1 MQGGQIQVVR
11 RVWDAGTQGF
21 VVAREAMADNP
32 ASLEKVAAGLS
43 GPLAPFLKGPIPW
56 LWVVAAAGLPGQAL
70 VVGLC
75 LWRLSGAMRSR
86 TVMLGNNDLQAIGVG
101 RSAKSRALADLEA
114 AGLISVVHVPG
125 RFPLVTLPEFEVPQA
140 KRRSSRDS

>member
-1 MQGGQIQVVR
+1 
-11 RVWDAGTQGF
+11 
-21 VVAREAMADNP
+21 MADNP

-101 RSAKSRALADLEA
+101 RSAKSRARRPLRVKMATPLPYWWRDGRA
-114 AGLISVVHVPG
+114 SASSKVSARRICRTGPKIS
-125 RFPLVTLPEFEVPQA
+125 
-140 KRRSSRDS
+140 S